1 MDRFAELKTF
11 CLVATSGGFSSAARQ
26 LGVATSSVAR
36 LMDALERRIG
46 APLLNRSTRSITLTD
61 AGRDYFTRASQI
73 LAQLDEADDAAGGAG
88 GEPRGLL
95 RIAAPITFSGLF
107 IAPLL
112 PELARRYPQ
121 LELDL
126 RLSDALSNL
135 VEESI
140 DLAIR
145 IGGVEEHPNL
155 IARLLAP
162 QERLICASPAY
173 LARHGVPQTP
183 ADLAAHNCLQFAH
196 RAGSQPWRI
205 ESAAGIEEVQVR
217 GTLSVNNGE
226 VLRQAVVG
234 GIGLGLLPD
243 WLAARDLAAGTLV
256 RVMRQ
261 YRIDRGARDGGIHA
275 LYPANRRGSSKVQ
288 AVVGLLAAALA
299 PAPAAA

>member
-11 CLVATSGGFSSAARQ
+11 CLVAASGGFSSAARQ

-36 LMDALERRIG
+36 LMDALEQRIG

-73 LAQLDEADDAAGGAG
+73 LAQLEEADDAAGGAG

-112 PELARRYPQ
+112 PELGRRYPQ

-145 IGGVEEHPNL
+145 IGGVEQHPNL

-173 LARHGVPQTP
+173 LARYGVPQTA
-183 ADLAAHNCLQFAH
+183 ADLAAHNCLQFS
-196 RAGSQPWRI
+196 RRGGSQTWRI

-234 GIGLGLLPD
+234 GMGLGLMPD
-243 WLAARDLAAGTLV
+243 WLVARDLAAGTLV

-261 YRIDRGARDGGIHA
+261 YRIDWGARDGGIHA

-299 PAPAAA
+299 PAAA

>member
-11 CLVATSGGFSSAARQ
+11 CLVAASGGFSSAARQ

-36 LMDALERRIG
+36 LMDALEQRIG

-73 LAQLDEADDAAGGAG
+73 LAQLDEADDAAGAG
-88 GEPRGLL
+88 GSEPRGLL

-112 PELARRYPQ
+112 PELGRRYPL

-145 IGGVEEHPNL
+145 IGSVERHPNL
-155 IARLLAP
+155 IARLLVQ

-173 LARHGVPQTP
+173 LARHGAPQTP
-183 ADLAAHNCLQFAH
+183 ADLAVHNCLQFAH
-196 RAGSQPWRI
+196 RAGGQPWRI

-234 GIGLGLLPD
+234 GMGLGLMPD
-243 WLAARDLAAGTLV
+243 WLVARDLAAGTLV
-256 RVMRQ
+256 PVMRQ
-261 YRIDRGARDGGIHA
+261 YRIDWGARDGGIYA
-275 LYPANRRGSSKVQ
+275 LYPASRRGSNKVQ
-288 AVVGLLAAALA
+288 AVVGLLAEALA
-299 PAPAAA
+299 PR